1 MRNLL
6 TVLLALFFSLYSW
19 ADPEVIEHQIAD
31 DGWIE
36 VPLDFT
42 FPFYGNSYVTSFMF
56 SNGVVGFLDPLD
68 VPGTGIVYDGLC
80 CDGQNLSSFTGV
92 RFNYTIMPW
101 NTDLIDIGVG
111 RFYTQGDSTFQKY
124 MWEDLSEYYLPN
136 TRNTFDLTIY
146 PMGNIAVNYEEVQI
160 NNHAITVGVV
170 GDLSAGEYEQWFYN
184 HPTSGAVFW
193 NSQEDD
199 PVEIAGGDSIC
210 SVIPD
215 SHISC
220 LYYPQVYADN
230 VYNQQCDL
238 DPLYDYGCD
247 GWDDA
252 YIEEYVEPEEEV
264 WEVEEEDYEIFVLP
278 EPEPYIEIAIEPIED
293 YTIVMAEIEMQ
304 LPEIEMVEMTQE
316 EFEAELQA
324 ELEEFFEPLPE
335 PTEEILEEPIEELDE
350 PEPEEDTIQEE
361 QTEEEQEQ
369 EEIIEEESEE
379 EEAEEVEEEVEEE
392 REEPEPEPEVEAVK
406 EEPKVVEK
414 KKKASKRDKM
424 REIISNKLQSLAI
437 EMGEAASLEEQQKL
451 QSLILALLNFNAGF
465 NSYNTQMLI
474 DGEFYTDEGI
484 YLDKDIPDNQRGLRN
499 GLANEILHKKLVD
512 LQWQK

>member
-1 MRNLL
+1 
-6 TVLLALFFSLYSW
+6 
-19 ADPEVIEHQIAD
+19 
-31 DGWIE
+31 
-36 VPLDFT
+36 
-42 FPFYGNSYVTSFMF
+42 MF

-68 VPGTGIVYDGLC
+68 VAGSGIVYDGLC

-199 PVEIAGGDSIC
+199 PVEIAGGESIC
-210 SVIPD
+210 SVVPD

-252 YIEEYVEPEEEV
+252 YIEEYVEPDEEEV

-304 LPEIEMVEMTQE
+304 LPEIEMEEFTQE
-316 EFEAELQA
+316 TMMAEIEAEM
-324 ELEEFFEPLPE
+324 EEYFDPLPE
-335 PTEEILEEPIEELDE
+335 IEPEPVEETIEELDE
-350 PEPEEDTIQEE
+350 PEPEEREVQEE

-369 EEIIEEESEE
+369 EEVIEEESEE